1 MKKCSVRK
9 LLSVMLT
16 FSVLMTFMTPF
27 TSLKNVFAADSEPFI
42 YAPEAFSK
50 QQLINDGWVSTVT
63 DSSGK
68 ITKNSA
74 TVYDQGRRND
84 FWWKFSDGTVQGQGD
99 KDCEDNFGK
108 AYQSLTYTGRKL
120 TDFNLKMSVKD
131 GKYNCRTA
139 FSIGLKNAGEMYLN
153 DSSPENVITLITNP
167 SKSSVWNDPTF
178 TIKGAALVKG
188 TQTCAVKQAEGI
200 ISWDITVDGNRLII
214 IANGDFTYEFELN
227 DKYTGG
233 YVSFSSANSYNIFN
247 PPVIK
252 ELTEKQT
259 DYFSYLTGL
268 EGMAKDGWV
277 ASYSEN
283 PQRGTTFT
291 ECSKIDEYFKVQ
303 YGGIIRNEK
312 GFNWSGN
319 NSYGN
324 WKDPFQKMSALT
336 YTAKKYK
343 YFTLTVDYR
352 IMSPGIPWPVISF
365 GQPSTTAEMFYHKA
379 NAIESPTGGDSAI
392 GLWPE
397 LEGSLN
403 IAGKN
408 VTAARQASD
417 KYSDKNEW
425 HTLTLTV
432 TPGQVNI
439 SVDDGAVTLKTGLSS
454 KYAGGYIALMLG
466 HSYSQFKNFGLTEL
480 KYEEDIYSN
489 FLNDI
494 SLMTEEGW
502 KAAYSEDPQRG
513 VAFTDCESIN
523 QYFKNQDDGIIRN
536 EVGFDWQGNHSYN
549 NWKDPFQKTASV
561 TYAERQYK
569 YFTLNV
575 DYKVSSP
582 GVPWPVV
589 TFGQP
594 NTTPEMFYKVTS
606 DVSNP
611 TGGDSAIAVYPET
624 EGTINIAGKKVTDAR
639 KESTAFTEKNE
650 WHTLTVIVT
659 PGIVT
664 VSVDGDKV
672 VISTELSSTYTGGY
686 ISLMLGHSYSR
697 FKNFSIKELKF
708 EDTATYTSSMANL
721 DFMTEDGWISAYSE
735 NPQRGVPFKNCESLN
750 SYFKNEM
757 DGIIRNEVGFDW
769 QGNHSYGNWKDPFQ
783 KMAALT
789 YGAKQYKYFTL
800 SIDYTVYTPGV
811 PWPVISFGQPET
823 TPEMFYHK
831 ANAIENPAGGD
842 SAIGLWPEL
851 EGSLNITGANVEKK
865 RVSSDKYTD
874 MKQWHTLTLTVM
886 PGEVTVSIDGGA
898 VELTAELSSRY
909 EGGYIALMLGHSY
922 SRYKNISITDYT
934 YLDAVQNS
942 GEEEVAFDFAEGEG
956 VKPVLLNIKP
966 ARWYEFDT
974 INVVTAD
981 GSEAQINE
989 IKSGFY
995 MIGGATLSSIT
1006 VKYKKKALDY
1016 DPLYAVRYY
1025 FDWEEELGDFTTLN
1039 SENALNTDFTAINA
1053 GDRWTVNNGLL
1064 KISGA
1069 TVSDSNLLLIGNRK
1083 FRNFELTLEYKHG
1096 SNRGFMGGPV
1106 FGITD
1111 TSKYCTK
1118 AGGGIWTMIEADAR
1132 AMARGLDVK
1141 NISDDGRWPSSFE
1154 YLIKPWIPNIENY
1167 PSQGDK
1173 IFNNY
1178 THKLKLRV
1186 VEGKAEMWVD
1196 DTKDPLTMLIPRDY
1210 AGYVGIGVTNNSCSY
1225 DNLKIQPLNEFGK
1238 PITLEESDRLIENFS
1253 LENVEADPWDGDTS
1267 EWGDAPVDYFYD

>member
-188 TQTCAVKQAEGI
+188 TQTCAVKQTEGI

-336 YTAKKYK
+336 YAAKKYK

-365 GQPSTTAEMFYHKA
+365 GQLSTTAEMFYHKA
-379 NAIESPTGGDSAI
+379 NAIESPTSGDSAI

-502 KAAYSEDPQRG
+502 KAAYSEDPQRR
-513 VAFTDCESIN
+513 
-523 QYFKNQDDGIIRN
+523 RN
-536 EVGFDWQGNHSYN
+536 Y
-549 NWKDPFQKTASV
+549 
-561 TYAERQYK
+561 
-569 YFTLNV
+569 
-575 DYKVSSP
+575 
-582 GVPWPVV
+582 
-589 TFGQP
+589 
-594 NTTPEMFYKVTS
+594 
-606 DVSNP
+606 
-611 TGGDSAIAVYPET
+611 
-624 EGTINIAGKKVTDAR
+624 
-639 KESTAFTEKNE
+639 
-650 WHTLTVIVT
+650 
-659 PGIVT
+659 
-664 VSVDGDKV
+664 
-672 VISTELSSTYTGGY
+672 
-686 ISLMLGHSYSR
+686 
-697 FKNFSIKELKF
+697 
-708 EDTATYTSSMANL
+708 
-721 DFMTEDGWISAYSE
+721 
-735 NPQRGVPFKNCESLN
+735 
-750 SYFKNEM
+750 
-757 DGIIRNEVGFDW
+757 
-769 QGNHSYGNWKDPFQ
+769 
-783 KMAALT
+783 
-789 YGAKQYKYFTL
+789 
-800 SIDYTVYTPGV
+800 
-811 PWPVISFGQPET
+811 
-823 TPEMFYHK
+823 
-831 ANAIENPAGGD
+831 
-842 SAIGLWPEL
+842 
-851 EGSLNITGANVEKK
+851 KK
-865 RVSSDKYTD
+865 R
-874 MKQWHTLTLTVM
+874 
-886 PGEVTVSIDGGA
+886 
-898 VELTAELSSRY
+898 SR
-909 EGGYIALMLGHSY
+909 L
-922 SRYKNISITDYT
+922 
-934 YLDAVQNS
+934 
-942 GEEEVAFDFAEGEG
+942 
-956 VKPVLLNIKP
+956 
-966 ARWYEFDT
+966 
-974 INVVTAD
+974 
-981 GSEAQINE
+981 
-989 IKSGFY
+989 
-995 MIGGATLSSIT
+995 
-1006 VKYKKKALDY
+1006 
-1016 DPLYAVRYY
+1016 
-1025 FDWEEELGDFTTLN
+1025 
-1039 SENALNTDFTAINA
+1039 
-1053 GDRWTVNNGLL
+1053 
-1064 KISGA
+1064 
-1069 TVSDSNLLLIGNRK
+1069 
-1083 FRNFELTLEYKHG
+1083 
-1096 SNRGFMGGPV
+1096 
-1106 FGITD
+1106 
-1111 TSKYCTK
+1111 
-1118 AGGGIWTMIEADAR
+1118 
-1132 AMARGLDVK
+1132 
-1141 NISDDGRWPSSFE
+1141 
-1154 YLIKPWIPNIENY
+1154 
-1167 PSQGDK
+1167 
-1173 IFNNY
+1173 
-1178 THKLKLRV
+1178 
-1186 VEGKAEMWVD
+1186 
-1196 DTKDPLTMLIPRDY
+1196 
-1210 AGYVGIGVTNNSCSY
+1210 
-1225 DNLKIQPLNEFGK
+1225 
-1238 PITLEESDRLIENFS
+1238 
-1253 LENVEADPWDGDTS
+1253 
-1267 EWGDAPVDYFYD
+1267 

>member
-9 LLSVMLT
+9 LLSVILT

-27 TSLKNVFAADSEPFI
+27 TSLKNVFAADSEPFS

-68 ITKNSA
+68 ITKNPA

-99 KDCEDNFGK
+99 KACEDNFGK

-188 TQTCAVKQAEGI
+188 TQTCAVKQTEGI

-283 PQRGTTFT
+283 PQRG
-291 ECSKIDEYFKVQ
+291 
-303 YGGIIRNEK
+303 
-312 GFNWSGN
+312 
-319 NSYGN
+319 
-324 WKDPFQKMSALT
+324 
-336 YTAKKYK
+336 
-343 YFTLTVDYR
+343 
-352 IMSPGIPWPVISF
+352 
-365 GQPSTTAEMFYHKA
+365 
-379 NAIESPTGGDSAI
+379 
-392 GLWPE
+392 
-397 LEGSLN
+397 
-403 IAGKN
+403 
-408 VTAARQASD
+408 
-417 KYSDKNEW
+417 
-425 HTLTLTV
+425 
-432 TPGQVNI
+432 
-439 SVDDGAVTLKTGLSS
+439 
-454 KYAGGYIALMLG
+454 
-466 HSYSQFKNFGLTEL
+466 
-480 KYEEDIYSN
+480 
-489 FLNDI
+489 
-494 SLMTEEGW
+494 
-502 KAAYSEDPQRG
+502 

-523 QYFKNQDDGIIRN
+523 RYFKNQDDGIIRN

-549 NWKDPFQKTASV
+549 NWKDPFQKTAAV

-611 TGGDSAIAVYPET
+611 TGGDGAIAVYPET

-735 NPQRGVPFKNCESLN
+735 DPQRGVPFKNAESLN

-956 VKPVLLNIKP
+956 IKPVLLNIKP

-974 INVVTAD
+974 INVVTQD

-1016 DPLYAVRYY
+1016 DPSYAVRYY
-1025 FDWEEELGDFTTLN
+1025 FDWEEELGDFTALN

-1173 IFNNY
+1173 NFNNY

-1267 EWGDAPVDYFYD
+1267 EWGDAPADYFYD